1 MKLTKIIKL
10 GLGLASATG
19 KVRGLRST
27 YRPRVG
33 PFVLNTSTR
42 TGLSS
47 VSLDAG
53 PVRYKVWDR
62 QGNTG
67 VSSVDL
73 PGPISYRP
81 PRQG

>member
-1 MKLTKIIKL
+1 MGLLKTAAKLLTATSKTK
-10 GLGLASATG
+10 
-19 KVRGLRST
+19 GLRST
-27 YRPRVG
+27 YRPRLG
-33 PFVLNTSTR
+33 PFVFNTSTR

-53 PVRYKVWDR
+53 PLRYKVWDR
-62 QGNTG
+62 RGNKG

-81 PRQG
+81 TGR

>member
-1 MKLTKIIKL
+1 MSLLRTATAL
-10 GLGLASATG
+10 LASTG
-19 KVRGLRST
+19 KVPGLRST

-47 VSLDAG
+47 VSLDAV

-62 QGNTG
+62 NGNTG

-73 PGPISYRP
+73 PGPVSWRP
-81 PRQG
+81 PSTKR